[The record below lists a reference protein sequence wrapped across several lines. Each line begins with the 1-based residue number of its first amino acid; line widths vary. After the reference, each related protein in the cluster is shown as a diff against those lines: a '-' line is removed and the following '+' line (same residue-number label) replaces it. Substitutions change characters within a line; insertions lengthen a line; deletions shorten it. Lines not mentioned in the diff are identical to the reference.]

1 MPVTSVYLRFA
12 LKAGSMWSLNS
23 AQGRCSTRQGA
34 AKCADG
40 DVKAGAL
47 EARPGEALQVLSTPT
62 SSFSAPLPCD
72 STPPQ
77 PYSHI
82 KTVPHFHGP
91 LIWPSISLPAAAG
104 LFSAPLLGE
113 QKGHSRQ
120 GHGLSTTALPPAV
133 LPRGFQAVEG
143 RGRT

>member
-1 MPVTSVYLRFA
+1 MLTVMSKPELWRR
-12 LKAGSMWSLNS
+12 G
-23 AQGRCSTRQGA
+23 Q
-34 AKCADG
+34 
-40 DVKAGAL
+40 
-47 EARPGEALQVLSTPT
+47 ERPCKS
-62 SSFSAPLPCD
+62 SAPPLPL
-72 STPPQ
+72 SVLLSLVTAPPQ

-120 GHGLSTTALPPAV
+120 GHGLSTTALPTAV

-143 RGRT
+143 RGAL